1 MTTLVTGAASP
12 LGRSLVARLRARGG
26 GRVVGSCRVCLPGE
40 DFVPCDVT
48 APGAL
53 AELVLSLRPRIVF
66 HLVARYD
73 GPLEDALAVN
83 AGSAQTL
90 LETVA
95 RSGLETR
102 VVLIGSAAEYGAV
115 DPGDNPVSVDRALAP
130 ISVYGTGK
138 AVQTQ
143 IAGHYA
149 RDRGVDVVVAR
160 PFNLRMPGL
169 SDRLFVGRLERSI
182 EAVRKGHQ
190 RTVKVGNLD
199 SVRDY
204 VGIEEALRQL
214 AAIAARGTAGAVYHV
229 ASGRPTRI
237 GDLLDQMLGAAGLDR
252 SVVEAAPP
260 QAVRPGYDVP
270 VIYAEIARTL
280 ALRAK

>member
-1 MTTLVTGAASP
+1 MTILVTGATSP
-12 LGRSLVARLRARGG
+12 LGRRLVARLRKDGAE
-26 GRVVGSCRVCLPGE
+26 RVVGSGRNFAPGE

-48 APGAL
+48 APADMAG
-53 AELVLSLRPRIVF
+53 LVAALRPRLVF

-73 GPLEDALAVN
+73 GPLEAALAVN

-95 RSGLETR
+95 QNGLQTR
-102 VVLIGSAAEYGAV
+102 VVLIGSAAEYGAL
-115 DPGDNPVSVDRALAP
+115 DPGENPVPVGRALAP

-169 SDRLFVGRLERSI
+169 SERLFVGHLERSI
-182 EAVRKGHQ
+182 EAVRNGCQHTI
-190 RTVKVGNLD
+190 RVGNLD
-199 SVRDY
+199 TVRDY
-204 VGIEEALRQL
+204 VDIDEALRQL
-214 AAIAARGTAGAVYHV
+214 ADIAARGAAGAVYHV
-229 ASGRPTRI
+229 ASGRPTRN
-237 GDLLDQMLGAAGLDR
+237 AAGLDR
-252 SVVEAAPP
+252 SVVEAVPP
-260 QAVRPGYDVP
+260 QEVRPGYDVP
-270 VIYAEIARTL
+270 VIYADISRTL
-280 ALRAK
+280 ALRTE